1 VGQQADYFPVSPIA
15 AVIGGERNSK
25 ESCVLRYSV
34 YNDVWE
40 TRLYTARRLLMLVP
54 FVVFLATLM
63 LFSGALANTPNAFAQ
78 LITRVTAVSMASSI
92 VCVGAYGFYRYHLD
106 KTYGL

>member
-1 VGQQADYFPVSPIA
+1 M
-15 AVIGGERNSK
+15 
-25 ESCVLRYSV
+25 LRYSV

-63 LFSGALANTPNAFAQ
+63 LFSGALANSPNAFAQ